1 MSVNPMVG
9 ETTNQDDEIDDL
21 QQYAL
26 KELGNVGATY
36 ALAALSNLEK
46 KPVSIESTE
55 CFIEP
60 IRTMPSRFGKPGE
73 KFAVISIDVN
83 SAQVSRILF
92 LLPKDVGTYISDM
105 IFGRE
110 HTPRIDFLEDDKEAL
125 IEMGDICIREYF
137 GPIIRFLN
145 IEIMPNAPS
154 IEIGEVGPHDSI
166 PGFLHEMQSGYSAR
180 IETHFIDTEKNYQGM
195 VCFLP
200 DKETRAL
207 AFKKFGVDFESQAE
221 TFKKFGL

>member
-1 MSVNPMVG
+1 MVD
-9 ETTNQDDEIDDL
+9 EAIKEEEIDDL

-55 CFIEP
+55 CLLEP
-60 IRTMPSRFGKPGE
+60 IRTMPPRFGKPGS
-73 KFAVISIDVN
+73 KFAVITIDVN
-83 SAQVSRILF
+83 TAQVSRILF

-110 HTPRIDFLEDDKEAL
+110 HTPRVDFQEDDKDAL

-154 IEIGEVGPHDSI
+154 IELGEVGPHGSI

-180 IETHFIDTEKNYQGM
+180 IETNLIDAEKNYQGM

-207 AFKKFGVDFESQAE
+207 TFKKFGVDFESQAE